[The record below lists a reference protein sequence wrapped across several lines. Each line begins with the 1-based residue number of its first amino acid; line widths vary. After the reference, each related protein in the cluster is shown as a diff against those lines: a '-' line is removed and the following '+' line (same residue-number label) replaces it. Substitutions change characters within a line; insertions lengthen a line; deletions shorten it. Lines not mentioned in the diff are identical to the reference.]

1 VSKMTTRSGPERPRT
16 LYTRAPIRAILLA
29 GILLV
34 GTVASRSNAQTS
46 PHVDD
51 GHRHPAPETSIVRF
65 AQIDHDVYKGS
76 RPRKDADYRFLQSKH
91 IKYIVDL
98 KFLPL
103 FPTFEKRR
111 ARRYGITVIPV
122 LMNASP
128 IPPSEK
134 HVNRALCILGNKR
147 FRPIY
152 FHCDIGRDRTALVA
166 ALYEMYFRGA
176 SKEQAEQD
184 MNRFGFKGGW
194 SLHGLTSYFNKHPT
208 APTRGADICSHTQ

>member
-1 VSKMTTRSGPERPRT
+1 MSTLSGAERLPKW
-16 LYTRAPIRAILLA
+16 YTRAATHAILLL
-29 GILLV
+29 GILLLCA
-34 GTVASRSNAQTS
+34 VASRSNAQIS
-46 PHVDD
+46 QPVAD
-51 GHRHPAPETSIVRF
+51 GRRHPAPGTSIVRF

-98 KFLPL
+98 KFLPV
-103 FPTFEKRR
+103 FPTLEKRK
-111 ARRYGITVIPV
+111 AKHYGITVIPV

-134 HVNRALCILGNKR
+134 HVNHVLCILGDKR
-147 FRPIY
+147 FRPVY

-166 ALYEMYFRGA
+166 ALYEMYFRGV

-194 SLHGLTSYFNKHPT
+194 SLHGLTSYFKKHPV
-208 APTRGADICSHTQ
+208 APARAADLCSHPQ

>member
-1 VSKMTTRSGPERPRT
+1 MTMRSGPERRQIW
-16 LYTRAPIRAILLA
+16 YTRPATRANVLL
-29 GILLV
+29 GILVLGAV
-34 GTVASRSNAQTS
+34 VSRSNAQIS
-46 PHVDD
+46 PPVAD
-51 GHRHPAPETSIVRF
+51 GHRHPAPGTSLVRF

-76 RPRKDADYRFLQSKH
+76 RPKKDADFRFLQSKH

-103 FPTFEKRR
+103 LPTLEKRK
-111 ARRYGITVIPV
+111 ARHYGITVIPV

-152 FHCDIGRDRTALVA
+152 FHCDIGRDRTALV
-166 ALYEMYFRGA
+166 
-176 SKEQAEQD
+176 
-184 MNRFGFKGGW
+184 
-194 SLHGLTSYFNKHPT
+194 
-208 APTRGADICSHTQ
+208 